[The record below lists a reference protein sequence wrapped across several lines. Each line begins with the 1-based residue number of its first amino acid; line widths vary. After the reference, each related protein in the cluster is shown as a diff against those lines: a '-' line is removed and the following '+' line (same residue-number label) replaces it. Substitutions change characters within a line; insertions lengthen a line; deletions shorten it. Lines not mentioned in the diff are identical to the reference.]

1 MAFMLRRPILIGG
14 LGLVVGGWIFES
26 LHPATTHLGGTLLWG
41 AIALGS
47 GVWWLKHQ
55 FDPPLDLK
63 LPTPP
68 ANRAQVEKTL
78 AEVESLLNQLIGE
91 VQSVG
96 SSSVQVA
103 ELRQQLA
110 DLTADLDR
118 QQIRF
123 AIMGNRAVGKTT
135 LVQQLSQQ
143 FSQPSAQ
150 NHASSA
156 LTFPQMPVEAEHTDG
171 QTADLVLFVTTGDL
185 TSSEMQSI
193 QALLDRPQRVLL
205 LFNKQDQYLPADRPV
220 ILQQLRQRV
229 KELLD
234 AEDVLAIATQPA
246 PVKVRQYQADG
257 SVQEL
262 VEQPAADLTALTA
275 RLQTLLATESQA
287 LVCNTV
293 QRQSLSLR
301 TTILKDLNQFRRDR
315 ALPQIE
321 QAQWIAA
328 AAAFANPVPT
338 LDLVATAAINTQMI
352 VDLGELY
359 QQKFS
364 LEQAKTIAATLAS
377 QMVKLGLVE
386 MTSQAVTPLLKSN
399 TLTYV
404 AGGLMQGI
412 GAAYLTRL
420 AGLSLVS
427 YFEEQTLNPVLA
439 TDSFQFDR
447 LVKNLQAVFQDNQR
461 TAFLQ
466 TLAKQAIGRLVPN
479 ATTVAPSAAQ

>member
-1 MAFMLRRPILIGG
+1 MAFTLRRPILIGG

-55 FDPPLDLK
+55 FDPPLELK
-63 LPTPP
+63 LPTSPVDRSRV
-68 ANRAQVEKTL
+68 AKTL
-78 AEVESLLNQLIGE
+78 AEIEALLNQLE
-91 VQSVG
+91 TERQSVG
-96 SSSVQVA
+96 SGSLQVA
-103 ELRQQLA
+103 ELRQQLT
-110 DLTADLDR
+110 DLIADLDR

-123 AIMGNRAVGKTT
+123 AVMGNRSVGKTT
-135 LVQQLSQQ
+135 LVQHLTQHLT
-143 FSQPSAQ
+143 QPSQAE
-150 NHASSA
+150 NNSAA
-156 LTFPQMPVEAEHTDG
+156 LTSAESGEAEQTDG
-171 QTADLVLFVTTGDL
+171 QAADLVLFVTTGDL

-262 VEQPAADLTALTA
+262 IEQPAADLTALTT

-287 LVCNTV
+287 LICNTV
-293 QRQSLSLR
+293 QRQALSLR

-427 YFEEQTLNPVLA
+427 YFEEQTLNPALA

-479 ATTVAPSAAQ
+479 ATAIAPTAAQ

>member
-1 MAFMLRRPILIGG
+1 
-14 LGLVVGGWIFES
+14 
-26 LHPATTHLGGTLLWG
+26 
-41 AIALGS
+41 
-47 GVWWLKHQ
+47 
-55 FDPPLDLK
+55 
-63 LPTPP
+63 
-68 ANRAQVEKTL
+68 
-78 AEVESLLNQLIGE
+78 
-91 VQSVG
+91 
-96 SSSVQVA
+96 
-103 ELRQQLA
+103 
-110 DLTADLDR
+110 
-118 QQIRF
+118 
-123 AIMGNRAVGKTT
+123 
-135 LVQQLSQQ
+135 
-143 FSQPSAQ
+143 
-150 NHASSA
+150 
-156 LTFPQMPVEAEHTDG
+156 
-171 QTADLVLFVTTGDL
+171 VLFVTTGDL

-246 PVKVRQYQADG
+246 PLKVRQYQADG

-262 VEQPAADLTALTA
+262 VEQPVADLTALIT

-287 LVCNTV
+287 LICNTV
-293 QRQSLSLR
+293 QRQALSLR

-479 ATTVAPSAAQ
+479 TTAIAPSAAQ